1 VRRAIRL
8 LGEVFLA
15 AGATVVAPG
24 VAGWPARV
32 SDQRALAGLEACGP
46 AGPHAY
52 SLAISHMFGTAA
64 MGSDPAT
71 SVVRPDFRHHAIDR
85 LYLADA
91 SVFPTNLGV
100 NPQLSIMTMA
110 QCCAEAITGPAAPQ
124 KGLSGTE
131 YAQRGAD
138 ERARAF

>member
-1 VRRAIRL
+1 
-8 LGEVFLA
+8 
-15 AGATVVAPG
+15 
-24 VAGWPARV
+24 
-32 SDQRALAGLEACGP
+32 
-46 AGPHAY
+46 
-52 SLAISHMFGTAA
+52 MFGTAA

-110 QCCAEAITGPAAPQ
+110 RCCADAITGPPAPM
-124 KGLSGTE
+124 KGLRDTGC
-131 YAQRGAD
+131 AQRGAGT
-138 ERARAF
+138 RARTS